1 MWSHIHGGNPMILDS
16 VDDWNI
22 IGAVL
27 DELTLRCEEIEKW
40 GFETWYQIEEDGK
53 PKIYVRSIGEKM

>member
-1 MWSHIHGGNPMILDS
+1 MILDS